1 MTLEFYANMSDPR
14 KAVKNIGEVIHTVN
28 NAAIYREC
36 SLMTPEFLID
46 YSPTVAA
53 CNYLYAG
60 VAVGEATY
68 GAYYFIKDRI
78 VMPGG
83 RMVIICAKDVLST
96 WWHKLKDCTANVI
109 RQETVHNGVPD
120 RFLIDNMVTSR
131 VTTKTTSLT
140 LKGANPKFVHDT
152 TGASYVVTVIG
163 GTAVQP
169 IESTTK
175 AGDENARG

>member
-1 MTLEFYANMSDPR
+1 MTLEFYANTSDPR
-14 KAVKNIGEVIHTVN
+14 KAVKSIGDVIHTVN

-46 YSPTVAA
+46 YSPVVAA

-60 VAVGEATY
+60 VTMSDETY

-109 RQETVHNGVPD
+109 RQENIHEGEPD
-120 RFLIDNMVTSR
+120 RFLIDNMMPSK
-131 VTTKTTSLT
+131 VTTLTTPIK
-140 LKGANPKFVHDT
+140 LKGAKPAFVHDT

-169 IESTTK
+169 IESTSK
-175 AGDENARG
+175 GGDIND